1 MFKYKFQYQLVYL
14 YVCVWKM
21 HISVLDKHLKNGLQ
35 LVKANRILV
44 MQEISRSGVLK
55 STSMPV

>member
-21 HISVLDKHLKNGLQ
+21 HISVLDKHLKM
-35 LVKANRILV
+35 VY
-44 MQEISRSGVLK
+44 SW
-55 STSMPV
+55 